1 MAAPAP
7 NYVEITPEPEWQR
20 ILSLLRRLVP
30 CDPMGAADVYE
41 ALRPYLEPA
50 GGGGVYVFL
59 QPNKEITVQAG
70 TAPLG
75 EEIDALDAKVGYAV
89 DVEARREG
97 HEQQCVGVER
107 AWAYYYPTR
116 YPKLLEPERLVQ
128 LTLKALGA
136 HRTPRPCTGYFC
148 NVRHWEFFAEGAA
161 GGLEGIAAIIK
172 GWIRRLG
179 EIPDRRPMYYTN

>member
-1 MAAPAP
+1 MAATAP
-7 NYVEITPEPEWQR
+7 NYVDITPEPERQK
-20 ILSLLRRLVP
+20 ILSILRRLAP
-30 CDPMGAADVYE
+30 CDLMGAADAYE

-50 GGGGVYVFL
+50 GGGCVYVFL
-59 QPNKEITVQAG
+59 QRNEEIAVQAG

-116 YPKLLEPERLVQ
+116 YPKLLEPERLVH

-136 HRTPRPCTGYFC
+136 HRTPRPCAGYFC
-148 NVRHWEFFAEGAA
+148 NVRHWEFFPEGAA
-161 GGLEGIAAIIK
+161 GGLEGIAAIIEA
-172 GWIRRLG
+172 WLRRLG
-179 EIPDRRPMYYTN
+179 EIPDR

>member
-1 MAAPAP
+1 
-7 NYVEITPEPEWQR
+7 
-20 ILSLLRRLVP
+20 
-30 CDPMGAADVYE
+30 MGGTDAYE

-59 QPNKEITVQAG
+59 QPNEEIAVQAG

-89 DVEARREG
+89 DVEAQREG

-116 YPKLLEPERLVQ
+116 YPKLLERLVH
-128 LTLKALGA
+128 LTLKVLGA
-136 HRTPRPCTGYFC
+136 HRTPRLCAGYFYK
-148 NVRHWEFFAEGAA
+148 VRHHEFFAEGAV

-172 GWIRRLG
+172 GWIRRLR
-179 EIPDRRPMYYTN
+179 EIPDRRPMYHTN